1 METALRFRP
10 ASTVFR
16 SVVIDARAAAL
27 VASWSVAGG
36 GFRLI
41 RVVYARSSI
50 RSNEQSQNAKSNH
63 EHARNVPLT
72 LLSVRLVLVHPRCFN
87 RTAAIAQPH
96 VITVQPTAGA
106 RV

>member
-50 RSNEQSQNAKSNH
+50 RNN
-63 EHARNVPLT
+63 
-72 LLSVRLVLVHPRCFN
+72 
-87 RTAAIAQPH
+87 
-96 VITVQPTAGA
+96 
-106 RV
+106 